1 MGEIESCIEDCIAT
15 VTLSNPAV
23 KNAISA
29 RMWTALR
36 QTLDTLGQSRS
47 LRCVIIRGASGHFS
61 SGADIS
67 EFPALRGDLDALRR
81 YHESVIAPALD
92 AVDACVH
99 PTIAAIE
106 GACIGGGL
114 EIACRCDLRICG
126 QSARLG
132 VPINRLGFAMAPRE
146 LEGLIALTGRA
157 IALELLLEGGIFDAF
172 EAQSKHLVTRVVPDA
187 RVVLETWESAR
198 RIAAGAPL
206 AARINKRMVRR
217 LASPAAPLSADEIS
231 FAYSYAHSADHAEG
245 VGAFLGGREPRFTGT

>member
-1 MGEIESCIEDCIAT
+1 
-15 VTLSNPAV
+15 
-23 KNAISA
+23 
-29 RMWTALR
+29 
-36 QTLDTLGQSRS
+36 
-47 LRCVIIRGASGHFS
+47 
-61 SGADIS
+61 
-67 EFPALRGDLDALRR
+67 
-81 YHESVIAPALD
+81 
-92 AVDACVH
+92 VH